1 MINELQIRRME
12 ENDIPAVRELELQC
26 FSDPWTETMLRE
38 MLESSLDSCFVLLSV
53 EERKTAGYANV
64 RVLGDEAELMRIC
77 VAPEFR
83 GRGWSGPLL
92 EEGMREMTR
101 RGCGDAGGA
110 RGKCPR
116 HPALRAP
123 WLPERGGPE
132 EVLPGSR
139 RGRGHLLEP
148 GSGRGRDVVCFTE
161 RMNGTVRLT
170 VAGKDTEC
178 WIFVF
183 SGPAA

>member
-101 RGCGDAGGA
+101 RGAAAATLEVRAGNVPAIRLYERHGFRKEGLRKKYYRNPVEDAA
-110 RGKCPR
+110 IYWKRDLT
-116 HPALRAP
+116 A
-123 WLPERGGPE
+123 E
-132 EVLPGSR
+132 E
-139 RGRGHLLEP
+139 
-148 GSGRGRDVVCFTE
+148 
-161 RMNGTVRLT
+161 M
-170 VAGKDTEC
+170 
-178 WIFVF
+178 
-183 SGPAA
+183 

>member
-101 RGCGDAGGA
+101 RGAAAATLEVRAGNVPAIRLYERHGFQKEGLRKKYYRDPVEDAA
-110 RGKCPR
+110 IYLNRDL
-116 HPALRAP
+116 AA
-123 WLPERGGPE
+123 E
-132 EVLPGSR
+132 E
-139 RGRGHLLEP
+139 
-148 GSGRGRDVVCFTE
+148 
-161 RMNGTVRLT
+161 M
-170 VAGKDTEC
+170 
-178 WIFVF
+178 
-183 SGPAA
+183 

>member
-38 MLESSLDSCFVLLSV
+38 MLESSLDSSFVLLSV

-92 EEGMREMTR
+92 EEGMREMTL
-101 RGCGDAGGA
+101 RGAVSATLEVRAGNVPAIRLYERHGFQKEGLRKKYYRDPVEDAA
-110 RGKCPR
+110 IYWNRDL
-116 HPALRAP
+116 AA
-123 WLPERGGPE
+123 E
-132 EVLPGSR
+132 E
-139 RGRGHLLEP
+139 
-148 GSGRGRDVVCFTE
+148 
-161 RMNGTVRLT
+161 M
-170 VAGKDTEC
+170 
-178 WIFVF
+178 
-183 SGPAA
+183 

>member
-101 RGCGDAGGA
+101 RGAGSATLEVRAGNVPAIRLYERHGFQKEGLRKKYYRDPVEDAA
-110 RGKCPR
+110 IY
-116 HPALRAP
+116 
-123 WLPERGGPE
+123 WN
-132 EVLPGSR
+132 
-139 RGRGHLLEP
+139 
-148 GSGRGRDVVCFTE
+148 RD
-161 RMNGTVRLT
+161 L
-170 VAGKDTEC
+170 
-178 WIFVF
+178 
-183 SGPAA
+183 AAEDRFY

>member
-101 RGCGDAGGA
+101 RGAAAATLEVRAGNVPAIRLYERHGFRKEGLRKKYYRDPVEDAA
-110 RGKCPR
+110 IYWNRDL
-116 HPALRAP
+116 AA
-123 WLPERGGPE
+123 E
-132 EVLPGSR
+132 E
-139 RGRGHLLEP
+139 
-148 GSGRGRDVVCFTE
+148 
-161 RMNGTVRLT
+161 M
-170 VAGKDTEC
+170 
-178 WIFVF
+178 
-183 SGPAA
+183 

>member
-101 RGCGDAGGA
+101 RGAAAATLEVRAGNVPAIRLYERHGFQKEGLRKKYYRDPVEDAA
-110 RGKCPR
+110 IYWNRDL
-116 HPALRAP
+116 AA
-123 WLPERGGPE
+123 E
-132 EVLPGSR
+132 E
-139 RGRGHLLEP
+139 
-148 GSGRGRDVVCFTE
+148 
-161 RMNGTVRLT
+161 M
-170 VAGKDTEC
+170 
-178 WIFVF
+178 
-183 SGPAA
+183 